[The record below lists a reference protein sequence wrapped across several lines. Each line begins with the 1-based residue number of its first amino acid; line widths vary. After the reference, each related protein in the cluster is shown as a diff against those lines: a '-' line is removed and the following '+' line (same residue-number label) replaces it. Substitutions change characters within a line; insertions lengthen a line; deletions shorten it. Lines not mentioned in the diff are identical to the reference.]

1 MISPP
6 SPLLSSLSP
15 PPPSSLSPLRSYLIS
30 PPADTPQL
38 EPWDVARL
46 ARVSQRVKRAVEPH
60 LYESIHLRPNCPHGF
75 SYSYLSHLLA
85 ALHCKANTPKLR
97 KWTKSLRIGRGWE
110 ENQILLLD
118 NRDFLADDAEIIDPA
133 SGRTLVTR
141 EQMQLLVHE
150 EGLIGDGGLKE
161 VNAYVSDILERT
173 PHLRSFTCDSA
184 IPLRWHLLSTLA
196 SATPAVSSL
205 SLDLSQPTRR
215 LRGGRWA
222 AIPKYRPCIDIL
234 HALPLVSL
242 RLGNLPTRGG
252 EWWTTVWS
260 LLAAS
265 ADSLRELTIE
275 MPYITRDRYRDLF
288 DRYHRI
294 YHVPAHDDDERHL
307 KTPPVFDG
315 AAVRARARA
324 RGGKLMRLHTL
335 RLAGFVVDES
345 VLAAIA
351 PGALKRLVLAGCVE
365 KAGFRFSAESW
376 RALEVFRCTGM
387 GFVERAVE
395 ALTLAAAAD
404 GDGPRAKE
412 IAFLPD
418 AESPDAEALQ
428 RLRGVVIAAFP
439 PGAGAGAVG
448 ALVLKEGWKLRA
460 DEIERVFWAAGAL
473 QEVALAVDDDDDGG
487 AWRAFL
493 AALGRCPVLRRVH
506 VLNGFSDGGGGAPR
520 RRGGR
525 YVVDDAARVA
535 GALVEAWEAGERA
548 DLHGVVVAVR
558 RAAWRI
564 VAVEEGGGGGGWGLQ
579 RIAGML
585 EQVVVGSYEGRG
597 DAGL

>member
-1 MISPP
+1 M
-6 SPLLSSLSP
+6 
-15 PPPSSLSPLRSYLIS
+15 
-30 PPADTPQL
+30 
-38 EPWDVARL
+38 
-46 ARVSQRVKRAVEPH
+46 KRAVEPL

-85 ALHCKANTPKLR
+85 ALHCKANAPKLR
-97 KWTKSLRIGRGWE
+97 KWTKSFRIGRGWE
-110 ENQILLLD
+110 ENQILLID
-118 NRDFLADDAEIIDPA
+118 NRDFLADDEEIIDPA
-133 SGRTLVTR
+133 TGRTVVTR
-141 EQMQLLVHE
+141 EQMELLVHE
-150 EGLIGDGGLKE
+150 EGLIGDGGIKE

-173 PHLRSFTCDSA
+173 PHLLSFTCDSA

-222 AIPKYRPCIDIL
+222 PIPKYRPCIDIL
-234 HALPLVSL
+234 HPLPLVSL
-242 RLGNLPTRGG
+242 RLCNLPTRGG
-252 EWWTTVWS
+252 EWWSAVWT

-265 ADSLRELTIE
+265 TDSLRSLAIE
-275 MPYITRDRYRDLF
+275 MPHITRDRYRDLF

-315 AAVRARARA
+315 AAVRVRAR
-324 RGGKLMRLHTL
+324 GKLMRLHTL
-335 RLAGFVVDES
+335 RLAGFVVDET
-345 VLAAIA
+345 VLAAVA
-351 PGALKRLVLAGCVE
+351 PGALRRLVLAGCVE

-395 ALTLAAAAD
+395 ALTLTLAVPVPVSVSVAGGAR
-404 GDGPRAKE
+404 GKE
-412 IAFLPD
+412 LAFLPD

-439 PGAGAGAVG
+439 ASAGAVG
-448 ALVLKEGWKLRA
+448 TLVLKEGWKLRA
-460 DEIERVFWAAGAL
+460 DEIERVFWSAEGL
-473 QEVALAVDDDDDGG
+473 QEVALAVEEEDGDDG
-487 AWRAFL
+487 AWRVFL
-493 AALGRCPVLRRVH
+493 AALRRCPVLRRVH
-506 VLNGFSDGGGGAPR
+506 LLNGFSDGGRGAPR

-525 YVVDDAARVA
+525 YVVDDAARIA
-535 GALVEAWEAGERA
+535 GALVKAWEAGERA
-548 DLHGVVVAVR
+548 DLQGVVVAVR

-564 VAVEEGGGGGGWGLQ
+564 VAVESGGWGLQ

-585 EQVVVGSYEGRG
+585 EQVVVGSFEGRG
-597 DAGL
+597 ESGL

>member
-1 MISPP
+1 MT
-6 SPLLSSLSP
+6 
-15 PPPSSLSPLRSYLIS
+15 RG
-30 PPADTPQL
+30 Q
-38 EPWDVARL
+38 
-46 ARVSQRVKRAVEPH
+46 VE
-60 LYESIHLRPNCPHGF
+60 R
-75 SYSYLSHLLA
+75 
-85 ALHCKANTPKLR
+85 
-97 KWTKSLRIGRGWE
+97 
-110 ENQILLLD
+110 
-118 NRDFLADDAEIIDPA
+118 
-133 SGRTLVTR
+133 
-141 EQMQLLVHE
+141 LVHE
-150 EGLIGDGGLKE
+150 EGLIGDGGIKE

-173 PHLRSFTCDSA
+173 PHLRSFTCDSP
-184 IPLRWHLLSTLA
+184 IPLRRHLLSTLA
-196 SATPAVSSL
+196 SAAPAVSSV

-234 HALPLVSL
+234 HTLPLVSL
-242 RLGNLPTRGG
+242 RLSNLPTRGG
-252 EWWTTVWS
+252 EWWSTVWT

-265 ADSLRELTIE
+265 TDSLRELTIE
-275 MPYITRDRYRDLF
+275 MPHITRDRYPDLF

-315 AAVRARARA
+315 AAVRAR
-324 RGGKLMRLHTL
+324 GGRLLRLHTL
-335 RLAGFVVDES
+335 RLAGFVVDET

-365 KAGFRFSAESW
+365 KAGFRFGAECW

-395 ALTLAAAAD
+395 ALSLAAP
-404 GDGPRAKE
+404 GLRGKE
-412 IAFLPD
+412 LAFLPD
-418 AESPDAEALQ
+418 AESPDAGALQ
-428 RLRGVVIAAFP
+428 RLRGVVMAAFP
-439 PGAGAGAVG
+439 ASAGAVG
-448 ALVLKEGWKLRA
+448 TLVLKEGWKLRA
-460 DEIERVFWAAGAL
+460 DEIERVFRGAGGL
-473 QEVALAVDDDDDGG
+473 QEVALAVEEEEEGGDGDGDDG

-493 AALGRCPVLRRVH
+493 AALRRCPALRRVH
-506 VLNGFSDGGGGAPR
+506 VLNGFSDGGRGAPR

-548 DLHGVVVAVR
+548 DLQGVVVAVR

-564 VAVEEGGGGGGWGLQ
+564 VAVEGGGWGLQ

-585 EQVVVGSYEGRG
+585 EQVAVGSFEGRG
-597 DAGL
+597 EAGL